1 MSFTIPH
8 DRAPVITVALL
19 KGGVAKTTTAIALAN
34 AASYGG
40 TVVLADADP
49 MSSAHRWA
57 ELAAGSGR
65 FRSLP
70 FQVLKEASPDLERRV
85 LRLARSADLV
95 IVDSPPP
102 GQLQIARAAIAAADY
117 VVIPVTPEKAA
128 LDRVGATVDIA
139 RQLGKPARAVLTQV
153 RGGLTERDDAV
164 SALHSWDVPVFTA
177 ELPLTVSVQRDY
189 GHIPSGT
196 LSRFGLDLLE
206 EILKEAQPNG

>member
-1 MSFTIPH
+1 MTFTVPH
-8 DRAPVITVALL
+8 DRGLILSVALL
-19 KGGVAKTTTAIALAN
+19 KGGVAKTTTAIALAY

-49 MSSAHRWA
+49 MSSACRWA

-70 FQVLKEASPDLERRV
+70 FKVIPEASPDLERRV
-85 LRLARSADLV
+85 LRLARSADMV

-139 RQLGKPARAVLTQV
+139 RQLGKPVRAALTMV
-153 RGGLTERDDAV
+153 RAGLTERD
-164 SALHSWDVPVFTA
+164 SAIDFLHAADVPVFTA
-177 ELPLTVSVQRDY
+177 ELPLAVSVQRYY
-189 GHIPSGT
+189 GHIPAGI
-196 LSRFGLDLLE
+196 LARFGLDLLE